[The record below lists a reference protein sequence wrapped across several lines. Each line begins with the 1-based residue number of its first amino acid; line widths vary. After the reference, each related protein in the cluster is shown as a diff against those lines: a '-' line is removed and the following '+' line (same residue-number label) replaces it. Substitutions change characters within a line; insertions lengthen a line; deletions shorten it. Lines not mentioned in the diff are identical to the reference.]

1 MKYKAALLG
10 YYGFGNL
17 GDELLLTACL
27 EMFARCG
34 VGREGVI
41 VLSNAPE
48 ETSRNFGVDS
58 VNRWSLREVVRTL
71 RESESLLLGG
81 GGIFQ
86 DSTSIKSCVWYWGVV
101 RLARLFGCRVWAL
114 GQSVG
119 PLRSRVSRVVAGD
132 ALRSCRVMHVR
143 GESSR
148 DVAESLGCKNV
159 VTGSDLVMTLRGD
172 SSEGLSPA
180 QHYTHVRGEDS
191 RDVVGCRNPVTGSYH
206 TIPLKP
212 QTPHSEKKYT
222 LLNLRPC
229 GNLPDYVRIITPH
242 LQGRN
247 VIGAALSD
255 KDTDA
260 MTPLNLPEI
269 VRVRTF
275 REARELWSGASEA
288 VGMRLHFG
296 VLSRIFATPLALMPY
311 DVKVSEFAAQSGVP
325 CIVDE
330 WAEPVRPLAVP
341 ECSSEIDGICREILA
356 L

>member
-41 VLSNAPE
+41 VLSNAPD
-48 ETSRNFGVDS
+48 ETSRIFGVAS
-58 VNRWSLREVVRTL
+58 VNRWRLWEVVRAL

-86 DSTSIKSCVWYWGVV
+86 DTTSVKSCVWYWGVV
-101 RLARLFGCRVWAL
+101 RLARFFGCRVWAL

-119 PLRSRVSRVVAGD
+119 PLKSWVSRVFAGN
-132 ALRSCRVMHVR
+132 ALRGCRVLHVR

-148 DVAESLGCKNV
+148 DAAESLGCKNV
-159 VTGSDLVMTLRGD
+159 ITGSDLVMTLRED
-172 SSEGLSPA
+172 ALRPA
-180 QHYTHVRGEDS
+180 RHYTRVREAS
-191 RDVVGCRNPVTGSYH
+191 RDAVGCRNPLTAPDA
-206 TIPLKP
+206 IPPNP
-212 QTPHSEKKYT
+212 QAPNRVGKYT

-229 GNLPDYVRIITPH
+229 ENLPDYVRIITPH
-242 LQGRN
+242 LQGKN

-255 KDTDA
+255 DDTDA
-260 MTPLNLPEI
+260 LTPLNLPEI
-269 VRVRTF
+269 VRVKTF
-275 REARELWSGASEA
+275 REARNLWAGASEA

-311 DVKVSEFAAQSGVP
+311 DVKVREFAAQSGVP

-330 WAEPVRPLAVP
+330 WAEPVAPLAVP
-341 ECSSEIDGICREILA
+341 ECSREIDGICREILA